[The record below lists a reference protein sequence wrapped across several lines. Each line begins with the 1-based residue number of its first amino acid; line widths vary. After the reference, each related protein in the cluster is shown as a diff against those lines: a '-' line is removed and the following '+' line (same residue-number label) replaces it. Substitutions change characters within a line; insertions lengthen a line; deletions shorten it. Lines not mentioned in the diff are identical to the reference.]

1 MPTKQAVRVKPLNDH
16 VLVRRSEAEER
27 TKGGI
32 VLPDTAKEKPR
43 EGTVVAVGE
52 GKLLDT
58 GKRAP
63 MSVKEKDRVLFS
75 SYAGTEV
82 RLEGDDYLLLS
93 ESDILAVIED

>member
-63 MSVKEKDRVLFS
+63 MSLRELDRVLFS

-93 ESDILAVIED
+93 EGDILAVIED

>member
-52 GKLLDT
+52 GKMLDT
-58 GKRAP
+58 GKRSP

-93 ESDILAVIED
+93 EGDILAVIED